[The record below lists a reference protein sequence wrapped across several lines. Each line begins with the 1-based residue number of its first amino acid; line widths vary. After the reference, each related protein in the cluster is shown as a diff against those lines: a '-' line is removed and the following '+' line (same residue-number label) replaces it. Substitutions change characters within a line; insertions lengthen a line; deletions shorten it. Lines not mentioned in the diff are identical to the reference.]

1 MTGSTSS
8 TPSPGQAARPG
19 KNERRDA
26 AREQARIL
34 REKQMKRDKRNK
46 VIAITVFG
54 VAVLALLGV
63 GAYIFSQRAQ
73 TASLPEYDDIPLSEV
88 TSAPSAALDGGGF
101 AFSAD
106 GIGDVDDTLPRVDV
120 YLDYMCPAC
129 GSFEATNGENLVDLA
144 AGGELTV
151 VYHPI
156 AILNRFSQGSGY
168 STRSAAAGVLIA
180 EEAPDAFQAFTQQM
194 FASQPAEGTPG
205 LSDTEIADIARDA
218 GVPDAVADRIADG
231 TALDDFG
238 QWVTSA
244 TNEVSADADLVNPQ
258 SGNFGTPTITIDGTF
273 WGGDWTDPANLL
285 AAIG

>member
-8 TPSPGQAARPG
+8 TPSPGKAARPG

-34 REKQMKRDKRNK
+34 REKQLQRDRRNK
-46 VIAITVFG
+46 IIAISVFG

-73 TASLPEYDDIPLSEV
+73 TASLPEYENIPLSDV
-88 TSAPSAALDGGGF
+88 TSAPSSALDDGGF
-101 AFSAD
+101 AVTAD
-106 GIGDVDDTLPRVDV
+106 GIGPVDESVPRVDV

-129 GSFEATNGENLVDLA
+129 GSFEATNGENLVELA
-144 AGGELTV
+144 SGGELTV

-168 STRSAAAGVLIA
+168 STRAAAAGALVA
-180 EEAPDAFQAFTQQM
+180 EQAPDAFQAFTQQM
-194 FASQPAEGTPG
+194 FESQPAEGTPG
-205 LSDTEIADIARDA
+205 LSDTEIADIAREA
-218 GVPDAVADRIADG
+218 GVPDAVADLIADG
-231 TALDDFG
+231 TALADYG

-244 TNEVSADADLVNPQ
+244 TNEVSANADLVNPQ
-258 SGNFGTPTITIDGTF
+258 SGNFGTPTITVDGTF